1 MQERPG
7 RGGGESEDDSY
18 SKRLAALNGLNGT
31 GKHRIPLQRP
41 PGMTRVE
48 QPPQT
53 PRVARPKRRTPK
65 GLGRGL
71 LILGGILLLCT
82 VGACIFGYT
91 LGSNFLAGLGASS
104 GAATTST
111 NFLSSVVKRDY
122 ESAYTDLGGA
132 VTMQLT
138 LEQFENQ
145 AQHDDICYGF
155 MKSYTEIPNS
165 AVLQGNTQ
173 SYAYSVTREKM
184 PTAYQVRLTLQQDLE
199 ASNVSKVTSYGGDLG
214 PSITCDK

>member
-7 RGGGESEDDSY
+7 QGGDSEEDSY

-31 GKHRIPLQRP
+31 GKHRSPPQRP

-48 QPPQT
+48 QLPQT
-53 PRVARPKRRTPK
+53 PRVARPKRQAPK

-82 VGACIFGYT
+82 VGACIFGYS

-104 GAATTST
+104 GAAATS
-111 NFLSSVVKRDY
+111 NDFLSSVVKRDY
-122 ESAYTDLGGA
+122 ESAYKDLGG
-132 VTMQLT
+132 TITLQLT

-145 AQHDDICYGF
+145 AQHDDVCYGF
-155 MKSYTEIPNS
+155 VKSYAEVPSS
-165 AVLQGNTQ
+165 ATVQGNTQ
-173 SYAYSVTREKM
+173 SYAYTITREKI
-184 PTAYQVRLTLQQDLE
+184 PTSYQLRLTLQQDIE
-199 ASNVSKVTSYGGDLG
+199 SSNIWKVTSYGADLG
-214 PSITCDK
+214 PSTPCGK

>member
-7 RGGGESEDDSY
+7 RGGESEDDSY

-31 GKHRIPLQRP
+31 GKHRTPAQRP

-53 PRVARPKRRTPK
+53 PRVARPKRMPPK

-71 LILGGILLLCT
+71 LILGGILLFCT
-82 VGACIFGYT
+82 IGACVFGYS

-111 NFLSSVVKRDY
+111 NFLSSIVKRDY
-122 ESAYTDLGGA
+122 ESAYTNLGGA

-138 LEQFENQ
+138 LEDFENQ
-145 AQHDDICYGF
+145 AQHDDTCYGF
-155 MKSYTEIPNS
+155 MKSFVEVPNS
-165 AVLQGNTQ
+165 AAVQGNTQ
-173 SYAYSVTREKM
+173 GYTYTVTRDKSS
-184 PTAYQVRLTLQQDLE
+184 TAYQIRLTLQQDLE
-199 ASNVSKVTSYGGDLG
+199 ASNVWKVTSYGDLA
-214 PSITCDK
+214 PSTPCGK

>member
-7 RGGGESEDDSY
+7 QGGDSEEDSY

-31 GKHRIPLQRP
+31 GKHRSPPQRP

-48 QPPQT
+48 QLPQT
-53 PRVARPKRRTPK
+53 PRVARPKRQPPK

-82 VGACIFGYT
+82 IGACIFGYS

-104 GAATTST
+104 GAATTS
-111 NFLSSVVKRDY
+111 NDFLSSIVKRDY
-122 ESAYTDLGGA
+122 ESAYKDLGGT
-132 VTMQLT
+132 VTLQLT

-145 AQHDDICYGF
+145 AQHDDVCYGF
-155 MKSYTEIPNS
+155 VKSYTEVPNS
-165 AVLQGNTQ
+165 ATVQGNTQ
-173 SYAYSVTREKM
+173 SYAYTVTREKI
-184 PTAYQVRLTLQQDLE
+184 PSSYQLRLTLQQDLE
-199 ASNVSKVTSYGGDLG
+199 ASNVWKVTSYGGDLG
-214 PSITCDK
+214 PSAPCGK